1 MRNNQQ
7 PTLME
12 ISPEEAMTGHG
23 FSPKDPW
30 KDAWQFILP
39 SLMSKLLGRKTP
51 WDQVEKVRTLMESYL
66 KKVDTPKQYHAD
78 RIGLNATW
86 PRMREMLRHNRGMT
100 KLMLD
105 HGFHSRIVYPYI
117 LQGAQAISLEV
128 FFGRAFDLTGEF
140 VAFPIDEM
148 AAYYAVWEPIGVFIR
163 ERVAYAQKLLA
174 QPHLE
179 VLTCGAG
186 FCPEYRLND
195 FPARDL
201 QHHVIAVEADDRVFN
216 HLNLVYGCDPK
227 ELGITY
233 LLSRIENIYQNSL
246 YYNRF
251 DVVMAQGLISYYRD
265 VGSNRRTVELL
276 AGLKQLLKP
285 GGRLICDLQS
295 MEPTLIRCA
304 ECMGWQSKLLPDWTA
319 KSAIRR
325 MKKACQKVGL
335 TMADVRVDSRNRT
348 PCGVMFTLQRPE
360 KA

>member
-1 MRNNQQ
+1 
-7 PTLME
+7 ME
-12 ISPEEAMTGHG
+12 VSPEAAMVNHG
-23 FSPKDPW
+23 FFPKDPW

-39 SLMSKLLGRKTP
+39 TLASKLLGRKTP
-51 WDQVEKVRTLMESYL
+51 WDQVDEVRTLLELYL
-66 KKVDTPKQYHAD
+66 KTVDTPEQYRLDEAG
-78 RIGLNATW
+78 IEKTW

-105 HGFHSRIVYPYI
+105 HGHQSRIVYPYI

-140 VAFPIDEM
+140 VAFPINEM

-163 ERVAYAQKLLA
+163 ERVAYAQFLLSR
-174 QPHLE
+174 PHLK

-186 FCPEYRLND
+186 FCPEYRLNG
-195 FPARDL
+195 FPARTL
-201 QHHVIAVEADDRVFN
+201 QHNVIAVEEDERVFD
-216 HLNLVYGCDPK
+216 HLNLVFGCDPK

-233 LLSRIENIYQNSL
+233 LLSRIENVYRNPL
-246 YYNRF
+246 YHNTF
-251 DVVMAQGLISYYRD
+251 DVVMAQGLLSYYRD
-265 VGSNRRTVELL
+265 IGSNRRTVELL

-285 GGRLICDLQS
+285 GGRLVCDLQA

-325 MKKACQKVGL
+325 MKKACQKAGL
-335 TMADVRVDSRNRT
+335 VLTDIKVDSRNRT
-348 PCGVMFTLQRPE
+348 SCGVMFTLQRPE